1 MNKLKSWFTLILAI
15 IALGLIGWNYTNN
28 TELDDGKIVEDGQP
42 TYQSK
47 SSISFVYEPTG
58 ILGYKLVADDVK
70 NYAQQKFTW
79 FTNPVLT
86 TYSPTGDAT
95 WTVRANKAKL
105 TNQLQRI
112 STENAIADLDTQDV
126 SSDDEVTII
135 GVGLKSVGLKMRGNL
150 REKRAEL
157 IEQVNTYYEIPNESK
172 NP

>member
-1 MNKLKSWFTLILAI
+1 NSKMLYLYGDVQIDSLT
-15 IALGLIGWNYTNN
+15 
-28 TELDDGKIVEDGQP
+28 DD
-42 TYQSK
+42 S
-47 SSISFVYEPTG
+47 
-58 ILGYKLVADDVK
+58 
-70 NYAQQKFTW
+70 
-79 FTNPVLT
+79 
-86 TYSPTGDAT
+86 
-95 WTVRANKAKL
+95 
-105 TNQLQRI
+105 QLQRI

>member
-1 MNKLKSWFTLILAI
+1 MLYLYGDVQIDSLT
-15 IALGLIGWNYTNN
+15 
-28 TELDDGKIVEDGQP
+28 DD
-42 TYQSK
+42 S
-47 SSISFVYEPTG
+47 
-58 ILGYKLVADDVK
+58 
-70 NYAQQKFTW
+70 
-79 FTNPVLT
+79 
-86 TYSPTGDAT
+86 
-95 WTVRANKAKL
+95 
-105 TNQLQRI
+105 QLQRI